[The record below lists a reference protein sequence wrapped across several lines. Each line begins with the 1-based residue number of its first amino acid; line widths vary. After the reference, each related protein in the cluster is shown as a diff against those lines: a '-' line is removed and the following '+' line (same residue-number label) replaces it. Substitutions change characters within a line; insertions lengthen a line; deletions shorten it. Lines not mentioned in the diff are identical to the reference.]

1 MKTVLLVLLRAYRF
15 LLSPWVG
22 NSCRF
27 WPTCSVYS
35 MGAIERHGALKGSY
49 MMVTRVARCHPYSAG
64 GVDEVPAQFRWR
76 CWCRAGASSAVG
88 ASEATNGQAASPT
101 VSSSTPAPQ
110 PR

>member
-1 MKTVLLVLLRAYRF
+1 MKTVLLALLRAYRF

-27 WPTCSVYS
+27 WPTCSMYA
-35 MGAIERHGALKGSY
+35 MEAIERHGALKGSY
-49 MMVTRVARCHPYSAG
+49 MTVTRVARCHPYSAG

-76 CWCRAGASSAVG
+76 CWC
-88 ASEATNGQAASPT
+88 QAAPAAPRDAATAARTSAA
-101 VSSSTPAPQ
+101 VSAPQ

>member
-1 MKTVLLVLLRAYRF
+1 MKTVLLALLRAYRF

-27 WPTCSVYS
+27 WPTCSMYA
-35 MGAIERHGALKGSY
+35 MEAIERHGAITGSY

-76 CWCRAGASSAVG
+76 CWCQADAKESPATLEAGVSATKL
-88 ASEATNGQAASPT
+88 ARTS
-101 VSSSTPAPQ
+101 VSAPQ

>member
-1 MKTVLLVLLRAYRF
+1 MKTVLLALLRAYRF

-27 WPTCSVYS
+27 WPTCSLYA
-35 MGAIERHGALKGSY
+35 MEAIERHGALKGSY

-76 CWCRAGASSAVG
+76 CWCHAAP
-88 ASEATNGQAASPT
+88 AASLA
-101 VSSSTPAPQ
+101 PAAPDRASASAPP

>member
-35 MGAIERHGALKGSY
+35 MEAIERHGALKGSY

-64 GVDEVPAQFRWR
+64 GVDEVPAQFGWR